1 MTKDFS
7 IESQVRRIKALVDHL
22 GIQSVVWVGYSMGGS
37 LAAWLTAAYPE
48 ITQKAFLLAPSGYI
62 GGLGHTGFY
71 GLILTHRGLHGL
83 AYWFAKTD
91 IFAHIFPESSALQAL
106 GITDSYGVKWVE
118 QIKKIRAP
126 VMLGWSE
133 SDRISRSNTAFLVQ
147 KSIKTSELK
156 WFPRSVGHDLLQAE
170 SKSIA
175 KDICRF
181 LQS

>member
-1 MTKDFS
+1 
-7 IESQVRRIKALVDHL
+7 VDQL

-71 GLILTHRGLHGL
+71 GFILSHRGLHGL

-91 IFAHIFPESSALQAL
+91 IYPHIFPESAALQAL

-118 QIKKIRAP
+118 KIGKISAP

-133 SDRISRSNTAFLVQ
+133 SDRISRSDTALLVQ
-147 KSIKTSELK
+147 KSIKNSTLK
-156 WFPRSVGHDLLQAE
+156 WFPRFVGHDLLQAD
-170 SKSIA
+170 STNIA
-175 KDICRF
+175 EDICRF
-181 LQS
+181 IHS